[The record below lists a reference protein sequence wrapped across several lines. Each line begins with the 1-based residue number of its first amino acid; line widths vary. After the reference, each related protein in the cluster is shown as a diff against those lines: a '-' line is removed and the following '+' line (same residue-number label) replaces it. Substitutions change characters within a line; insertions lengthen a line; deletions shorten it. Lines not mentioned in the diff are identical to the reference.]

1 MKTKISLFTL
11 LLFLLLLFKSS
22 FSQEMPNV
30 HVTNDRYL
38 GNNTANYNDVSGVNV
53 VKEKSQKQTDLENEI
68 YRLKRTDNPFYRG
81 RIEQLNRQ
89 LGTETGNF
97 STKMTPYY
105 GGGIEYAG
113 IPNPN
118 YSTDN
123 ITNNLLYNNSARTI
137 KGIATFTEQRGA
149 NEGRLWVVYAF
160 SANSS
165 SPDSLRFIYSNNG
178 GSTWTLYALAW
189 LGGTDK
195 INYDDLDMEI
205 IESSSG
211 DKYLWT
217 VYGLRQTGGNGK
229 WFSGGA
235 VLDITTF
242 AGGLFAFSWPGD
254 DPAKRYYNVRMTSD
268 NANFYSNSW
277 TYIVCSFDSTD
288 ASNIHINTQKYV
300 RCLNPY
306 TTSPAFEYQ
315 GQKFWWYCSNGP
327 AGYVRTLYSDIAYIR
342 GSAGDSIIVSFSGV
356 PDSTRIFFS
365 KANLNGTPAVG
376 NASSQAGSEAT
387 AFKRWARIASN
398 GYDNGSVLC
407 VFNEIYSFNWNVKY
421 FRTTNYGNF
430 NSVFESTLWG
440 SNANSNYQPDIVGVR
455 NADRYYFAFSTIAS
469 SDSVHYVGVT
479 PSGGTTHIQKM
490 NYMGITSGTQGPK
503 PGFRFVNNDS
513 CFVLYSESGPYNVW
527 AALGCSGPIVIGI
540 HNNNNEIPASYAL
553 YQNYP
558 NPFNP
563 ASTIK
568 FDIPKTGLARLVVY
582 DVLGREVGLL
592 LNEIKTPGTYSLNF
606 DASNLPSGVY
616 FYRLTAGT
624 FTDTKKMLLLK

>member
-113 IPNPN
+113 IPNPVPL
-118 YSTDN
+118 TDN
-123 ITNNLLYNNSARTI
+123 IFNTLLYNNSARAL
-137 KGIATFTEQRGA
+137 KGMATFTEQRGA
-149 NEGRLWVVYAF
+149 NIGRLWVVYAF

-165 SPDSLRFIYSNNG
+165 SPDSIRFIYSNNG
-178 GSTWTLYALAW
+178 GSTWNLYALAW

-217 VYGLRQTGGNGK
+217 VYGLRQTGGTGK
-229 WFSGGA
+229 WFTGGA

-268 NANFYSNSW
+268 NATFLSNSW

-288 ASNIHINTQKYV
+288 ASNMHINTQKFT
-300 RCLNPY
+300 RCINPY
-306 TTSPAFEYQ
+306 TTSPSFSYL
-315 GQKFWWYCSNGP
+315 GPKFWWYCSSSP

-342 GSAGDSIIVSFSGV
+342 RSTGDSVIVSFSGV

-365 KANLNGTPAVG
+365 KGDIGGNPPVG
-376 NASSQAGSEAT
+376 NATSQAGSEAS
-387 AFKRWARIASN
+387 AYKQYARISSN
-398 GYDNGSVLC
+398 GYDNGSVIC
-407 VFNEIYSFNWNVKY
+407 VFREYYPTIPNVKY

-430 NSVFESTLWG
+430 SSVFESILWG
-440 SNANSNYQPDIVGVR
+440 SAANYNYQPDIVGVR
-455 NADRYYFAFSTIAS
+455 NADKHYFAFSTIAT

-479 PSGGTTHIQKM
+479 TTGGTNHIYKM
-490 NYMGITSGTQGPK
+490 NYIGITSGTQGPK
-503 PGFRFVNNDS
+503 PGFRYVNNDS

-527 AALGCSGPIVIGI
+527 AAAGCSGPIVIGI
-540 HNNNNEIPASYAL
+540 HNNNNEIPMSYTL